1 MSKHDP
7 FRAGYRAGY
16 GLYTGQN
23 PYCPTRRFLDHVEWK
38 RGYDSGFAELEREER
53 ERARRAARS
62 PAAILD
68 DEPALNDDTRELLKR
83 ICEKLEL
90 E

>member
-1 MSKHDP
+1 MGRHDP
-7 FRAGYRAGY
+7 FKAGYRAGY
-16 GLYTGQN
+16 GLYAGPN
-23 PYCPTRRFLDHVEWK
+23 PYDPVRRFLDAQEWQ

-53 ERARRAARS
+53 ESNRRAART

-68 DEPALNDDTRELLKR
+68 DEPAINDDTRELLKR